1 MLKSEFGSEGCWF
14 AVVGATLTD
23 ELTDVKVALAQY
35 GTFHIKLQ
43 PGVSFQRSSTNPS
56 IRDFFSGNGQS

>member
-1 MLKSEFGSEGCWF
+1 M
-14 AVVGATLTD
+14 TD
-23 ELTDVKVALAQY
+23 ELTDVKAALVPY
-35 GTFHIKLQ
+35 GTFHAKLQ